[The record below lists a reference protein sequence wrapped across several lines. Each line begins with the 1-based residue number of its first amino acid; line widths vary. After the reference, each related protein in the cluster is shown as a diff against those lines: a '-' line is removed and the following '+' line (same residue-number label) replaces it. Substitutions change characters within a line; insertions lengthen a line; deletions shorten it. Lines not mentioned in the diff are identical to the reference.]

1 MRQTNLGGTQVTT
14 SIGELKTMSHEE
26 AEHRCFERMIDAAV
40 LDLKLETAIR
50 YQWME
55 LVLTQT
61 GESL

>member
-1 MRQTNLGGTQVTT
+1 MKT
-14 SIGELKTMSHEE
+14 SIAELQSMSIED

-40 LDLKLETAIR
+40 ADHKFETALR
-50 YQWME
+50 YMKME